1 MKEIIKNTKDFQME
15 YFIIKNEFNVDVL
28 IGKLVDELS
37 ASPDFIYNNLLLV
50 INGEN
55 LRNFSRDIKSL
66 SFDLVLKYINGTSL
80 SEHDKDMIRESL
92 NSGKTYFF
100 YYCIDS
106 DRKPSKFISMF
117 EMEEW
122 RGGKNSTDLYDTLE
136 YINRWNGYTIIYKN
150 KNNSEHKK
158 IGILQTIM
166 DFVNRK
172 NIISIANKIEEII
185 YNDQT
190 SYNSTPVNQSLYYL
204 GHSCEDIEAVIMTSK
219 FDDIDEKDNVLRN
232 ISAFIYKN
240 HRRKFAG
247 IVNNYEKDKSYDNYK
262 LFAEFV
268 HPIAFRFINGKLWS

>member
-1 MKEIIKNTKDFQME
+1 
-15 YFIIKNEFNVDVL
+15 
-28 IGKLVDELS
+28 
-37 ASPDFIYNNLLLV
+37 
-50 INGEN
+50 
-55 LRNFSRDIKSL
+55 
-66 SFDLVLKYINGTSL
+66 
-80 SEHDKDMIRESL
+80 
-92 NSGKTYFF
+92 
-100 YYCIDS
+100 
-106 DRKPSKFISMF
+106 
-117 EMEEW
+117 
-122 RGGKNSTDLYDTLE
+122 
-136 YINRWNGYTIIYKN
+136 
-150 KNNSEHKK
+150 
-158 IGILQTIM
+158 M

-268 HPIAFRFINGKLWS
+268 HPIAFRFINGKL